1 MSRNGLKP
9 LHRGDV
15 RTDARTHARARAR
28 PPTCGGIRDI
38 RSEPVG
44 GRGEKHL
51 AKHDLSSALRLLH
64 QRQHLNSANTHSKR
78 LHPSR
83 WPRADGQNKRGNIS
97 GKCCDRTHSSCVKW
111 HKGAILGCAY
121 ECTPMPLAAC
131 TMQGEG
137 RSANPCTNTP
147 CTRSSFRSGRHRHEI
162 KTYDSNGSNLVTY
175 NVRIARNRSIKQPRG
190 AYVLDHTC
198 DTVLERE
205 TRSIAG
211 FRIT

>member
-83 WPRADGQNKRGNIS
+83 WPRADGVRTSAATSLASAATEPIHRVLS
-97 GKCCDRTHSSCVKW
+97 GIKAQYLAVRTSVHQCRLPHAPCRAKAEAPTRARTR
-111 HKGAILGCAY
+111 HAH
-121 ECTPMPLAAC
+121 
-131 TMQGEG
+131 G
-137 RSANPCTNTP
+137 RV
-147 CTRSSFRSGRHRHEI
+147 SGPVVI
-162 KTYDSNGSNLVTY
+162 DN
-175 NVRIARNRSIKQPRG
+175 
-190 AYVLDHTC
+190 
-198 DTVLERE
+198 
-205 TRSIAG
+205 
-211 FRIT
+211 